1 MNLPSP
7 SGGAVWPVT
16 LRRKLGLP
24 PSANN
29 ASSASKK
36 SDDEEVGNHSHHKLS
51 THQLRNYIHSSY
63 AALTSIQRQ
72 LHRGEE
78 SYFEETYAHGNLFS
92 GWDNIWIENPNSG
105 SHGINATL
113 DGGSTNA
120 SLSSSGG
127 VNHNNNSSNPP
138 VVKHISTR
146 KMPND
151 FRWFSSSSCS
161 VLATGEGKIAELGR
175 PSLMDRPPTPE
186 IKEDETKK
194 KSVTSS
200 NDKPTVCADTATD
213 TAAEEQLTEK
223 MDVDVVNDDSNT
235 KSQVRQEQTEDI
247 AAPPT
252 KDDDSTKEEK
262 QVPSQEEK
270 MIKVEEDVKNE
281 QSSSSV
287 DPDAEAKDSNA
298 EVAVSAV
305 PPPSDQPAQP
315 IKTESKNDG
324 DVSNE
329 EQKDETTE
337 AAEKDS
343 NDKEEQPATDEVED
357 DDVEMT
363 TEVEPNEP
371 ISNPPEPPTKETT
384 EGLTEEP
391 IKKEQSL
398 SQSTTDESQQP
409 AKVPKLSVDD
419 TPNRAAKLA
428 TENSAIKEDTN
439 AKPVVEKPAIVEK
452 AEEDTA
458 TEKEDDIDTEAKTET
473 KAARPARR
481 ATRRTTRM
489 RKAS

>member
-113 DGGSTNA
+113 DGGSANA

-363 TEVEPNEP
+363 TEVDHP
-371 ISNPPEPPTKETT
+371 SLQQKRQQ
-384 EGLTEEP
+384 
-391 IKKEQSL
+391 KSL

-452 AEEDTA
+452 AKEDTA

-473 KAARPARR
+473 KAARPAKR
-481 ATRRTTRM
+481 ATRRTTRK